1 MADLLSVDIEKRFAS
16 GACVTAAFQAPID
29 RGTVLVLFGP
39 SGAGKTT
46 ILRCLAGLER
56 PDRGEMRFRDQV
68 WFDARSGRFVPPQAR
83 RTSYVFQEPA
93 LFPHL
98 TVRAN
103 VGFGVARRSAEAS
116 RYDPRSAEASR
127 YDASGG
133 DASLKRS
140 ARLQPSGSVDD
151 LLARL
156 GVAELADRYPREL
169 SGGQRQ
175 RVALARALAP
185 EPDLLLLDEPFGAL
199 DAPARGRLRGDL
211 RALVTQSGSAAV
223 LVTHD
228 RTDALAIGDQI
239 AMLAGGRIRQ
249 VGPVADVMR
258 RPADL
263 DVARSVGVE
272 TVVPATVD
280 GLANLRV
287 AGQLLRAV
295 GTTAEPIGAR
305 VFVCI
310 RAEDVALD
318 TSAAA
323 SGSARNHLTGRVI
336 AIEAEGAV
344 DRVRLDCGFE
354 LVALITH
361 EAREQLG
368 LTGGSAVSASIKA
381 TSIHVVPRAG
391 EGGP

>member
-1 MADLLSVDIEKRFAS
+1 MADLLSIDIEKRFAS
-16 GACVTAAFQAPID
+16 GASVTAAFEAPID

-68 WFDARSGRFVPPQAR
+68 WFDARSGRFAPPQAR

-103 VGFGVARRSAEAS
+103 VGFGVAH
-116 RYDPRSAEASR
+116 RSAEASR
-127 YDASGG
+127 YDATGAN
-133 DASLKRS
+133 ASLKRS
-140 ARLQPSGSVDD
+140 AKLQPSGSVDD

-156 GVAELADRYPREL
+156 GVAELAHRYPREL

-185 EPDLLLLDEPFGAL
+185 GPDLLLLDEPFAAL

-211 RALVTQSGSAAV
+211 RALLTQSESAAV

-263 DVARSVGVE
+263 DVAQSVGME
-272 TVVPATVD
+272 TVVPATVESLAD

-295 GTTAEPIGAR
+295 GPTAAPIGAR

-318 TSAAA
+318 TSVAAG
-323 SGSARNHLTGRVI
+323 GSARNHLTGRVI

-391 EGGP
+391 L